1 MRFRIR
7 DAVNNWL
14 SHVNEVHQSTMD
26 LSFLTPV
33 IFCILITETVERFAF
48 FGFRAVLVLYFVN
61 SLHFSEETAIAL
73 YAYVISLAYASPL
86 LGAFLADGYLG
97 RYMTI
102 LCLGWIYAMG
112 LGVLTLGAYTE
123 DDLDLRR
130 TLSFVGLF
138 LFCLGTGGI
147 KPCVSAFGAD
157 QVAAID
163 EYAIYSTDTD
173 LISRRPSSVERVRA
187 FFASFY
193 FCINLG
199 AVTSICTIP
208 IVKHHFGY
216 GAAFLLPTISI
227 TIAMLVFLSRRRDYV
242 HSVPGQGDSSLTTTF
257 SLSVWI
263 ARRELGRNHYIGQT
277 FPCIIPTKLPIQGIG
292 DEDDDAIF
300 ANQQVADAK
309 QALGVLP
316 ILCMFPVFWMLYD
329 QHSSVWTLQ
338 ATRMRLYGL
347 QAEQLVVLNPVEIM
361 IFIPLFERVLYP
373 YFEGCG
379 FNISHLSRMRW
390 GMFLTAVSFSMS
402 GFVEAWIQASEENTV
417 SVFWQLPQITML
429 TISEILV
436 CVTGLEFAYSVS
448 PERLKAFIM
457 GIYLVMSGVGNL
469 VGGLL
474 YSSVFRHLN
483 RATVMQVCAILMLFN
498 LAVFYCVSKG
508 WEKRRD
514 EGRSEDMELEAA
526 RRIRDPLRD
535 PPRYLD

>member
-1 MRFRIR
+1 
-7 DAVNNWL
+7 
-14 SHVNEVHQSTMD
+14 MD

-33 IFCILITETVERFAF
+33 LLCILITETVERFAF
-48 FGFRAVLVLYFVN
+48 FGFRAVLVLYFIN
-61 SLHFSEETAIAL
+61 SLHFSEATAIAV
-73 YAYVISLAYASPL
+73 YAYIISLAYASPL

-97 RYMTI
+97 RYNTI
-102 LCLGWIYAMG
+102 LCFGWIYAVG

-123 DDLDLRR
+123 DNLDLRR

-157 QVAAID
+157 QVAAMD
-163 EYAIYSTDTD
+163 EDSIATDFA
-173 LISRRPSSVERVRA
+173 SHRPSSAERVRA

-199 AVTSICTIP
+199 AVTSICTVP

-216 GAAFLLPTISI
+216 GAAFLLPTLSI
-227 TIAMLVFLSRRRDYV
+227 TIAMLVFLSKRRDYV
-242 HSVPGQGDSSLTTTF
+242 HNILGQGESSLATTF

-263 ARRELGRNHYIGQT
+263 TRKELGRNQCIGRT
-277 FPCIIPTKLPIQGIG
+277 FPCIIPKSLPIQGI
-292 DEDDDAIF
+292 DNEDDDVMS

-316 ILCMFPVFWMLYD
+316 ILCLFPVFWMLYD

-373 YFEGCG
+373 FFEGCG
-379 FNISHLSRMRW
+379 WNISHLSRMRW
-390 GMFLTAVSFSMS
+390 GMLLTAVSFSIS
-402 GFVEAWIQASEENTV
+402 GFVEAWIQAREENTV
-417 SVFWQLPQITML
+417 SVFWQLPQITIL

-436 CVTGLEFAYSVS
+436 CVTGLEFAYAVS

-457 GIYLVMSGVGNL
+457 GIYLVMTGVGNL

-474 YSSVFRHLN
+474 YSSVFRDLN
-483 RATVMQVCAILMLFN
+483 RATVMQICAILMLFN

-508 WEKRRD
+508 WEKHRQ
-514 EGRSEDMELEAA
+514 EGAIEELELDAA